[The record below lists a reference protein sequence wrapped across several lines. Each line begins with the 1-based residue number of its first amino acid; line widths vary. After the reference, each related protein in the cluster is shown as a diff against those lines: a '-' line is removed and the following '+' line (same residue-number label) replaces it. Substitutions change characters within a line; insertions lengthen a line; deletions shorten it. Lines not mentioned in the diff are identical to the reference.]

1 MKVIFN
7 IEMLFAANLFL
18 KMTHYCKTSCFSLY
32 RQHQEICR
40 NELSLIQC

>member
-18 KMTHYCKTSCFSLY
+18 KMTQKYAETSF
-32 RQHQEICR
+32 H
-40 NELSLIQC
+40 